1 MDTNLNKAIEIL
13 KKNNQEHIIP
23 FLENGNNEE
32 LINQVL
38 RINFEEIK
46 ELYKITNTEKDI
58 DLEKLQPIVA
68 LNPSKLDKK
77 EVEELNKLGASIVEK
92 GKYAVC
98 TMAGGQGTRLR
109 TSKSKRYI

>member
-23 FLENGNNEE
+23 FLENGNNEK
-32 LINQVL
+32 LINQIL
-38 RINFEEIK
+38 SINFEEIK

-58 DLEKLQPIVA
+58 ELDELQPIVA
-68 LNPSKLDKK
+68 LNPSKFPEEEIEKLK
-77 EVEELNKLGASIVEK
+77 ENGASIVKE

-98 TMAGGQGTRLR
+98 TMAGRTRN
-109 TSKSKRYI
+109 